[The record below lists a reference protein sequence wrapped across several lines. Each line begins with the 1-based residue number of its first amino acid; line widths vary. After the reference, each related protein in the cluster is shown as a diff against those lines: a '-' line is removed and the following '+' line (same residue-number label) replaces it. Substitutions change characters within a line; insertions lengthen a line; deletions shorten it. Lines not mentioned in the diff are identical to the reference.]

1 MKKNHNWKK
10 INFDAHEYVKTEKQN
25 KNYITYNKSN
35 LKNTNNYNNRKY
47 QNYEKQDLDNCNK
60 YSQKYIEINSI
71 KSFYPKNFKKIETQ
85 YPNKFNDNE
94 QYQQNSDKDYFNYE
108 NFVGNFNNYDING
121 TPNENEKKC
130 SNDEKGKNED
140 KDKTFEENKE
150 FDEQNGKKFG
160 IRSIPHPKF
169 KKRKGS
175 CYISGKKL
183 APFNRKKEEENNSK
197 KDSFNS
203 IQNNFD
209 SAKNSIS
216 TLNTSSSSYKEK
228 DVFNGEKKTINLN
241 DNQVSEFIEFEPT
254 NKIIKNKFDNNNN
267 EIEKYHQ
274 INPYLEN
281 TEVLKVNVKISKDKT
296 VIFKIRR
303 YDDLFFTVKLFCEI
317 NSIDEKFLKPLI
329 IKSLSTLNTI
339 YQIFNNQI
347 SSEEISLLKDISQY
361 EKNG

>member
-1 MKKNHNWKK
+1 MKKSNNWKK
-10 INFDAHEYVKTEKQN
+10 INYDAYDYTKNETQN
-25 KNYITYNKSN
+25 KYSLNYNKSN
-35 LKNTNNYNNRKY
+35 LKKSNNFNNRNY
-47 QNYEKQDLDNCNK
+47 QNYEKQDLDDYKK
-60 YSQKYIEINSI
+60 YSSDYFEINSI
-71 KSFYPKNFKKIETQ
+71 KSFYPKNFKKLETQ
-85 YPNKFNDNE
+85 YPNKFNNNE
-94 QYQQNSDKDYFNYE
+94 KYQQNSDKDYFNYE
-108 NFVGNFNNYDING
+108 NFVDNFNNYEKNG
-121 TPNENEKKC
+121 AVHENEKKC
-130 SNDEKGKNED
+130 SNNEKEKNDDE
-140 KDKTFEENKE
+140 DKTFEDHKE
-150 FDEQNGKKFG
+150 FDGQKTKKFG
-160 IRSIPHPKF
+160 IKSIPHPKF

-183 APFNRKKEEENNSK
+183 AQINRKKEEDNNSK

-228 DVFNGEKKTINLN
+228 DVFNSDKKNIILN
-241 DNQVSEFIEFEPT
+241 DNQISEFNEFDPT
-254 NKIIKNKFDNNNN
+254 NKIIKNKFDNNN
-267 EIEKYHQ
+267 ESEKYQQ

-339 YQIFNNQI
+339 YQIFNNEI
-347 SSEEISLLKDISQY
+347 SSEEISLLKNISQY

>member
-10 INFDAHEYVKTEKQN
+10 INYDVHDYTKIETQN
-25 KNYITYNKSN
+25 KYCIISNKSN
-35 LKNTNNYNNRKY
+35 LKKTNNYNNRNY
-47 QNYEKQDLDNCNK
+47 QNYEKQDLDNYNK
-60 YSQKYIEINSI
+60 YSPQYIEINSI
-71 KSFYPKNFKKIETQ
+71 KSFYPKNFKKLESQ
-85 YPNKFNDNE
+85 YPNKFNNNE
-94 QYQQNSDKDYFNYE
+94 QYQQNTDKDYFNCE
-108 NFVGNFNNYDING
+108 NFEDNFNNYEKNG
-121 TPNENEKKC
+121 VLNENEIKC
-130 SNDEKGKNED
+130 SHDEKEKNDDE
-140 KDKTFEENKE
+140 DKTFEEHKE
-150 FDEQNGKKFG
+150 FDKQKTKKFG

-183 APFNRKKEEENNSK
+183 APFNRKKEEDNNSK

-228 DVFNGEKKTINLN
+228 DVFNGEKKSINLN
-241 DNQVSEFIEFEPT
+241 DNQTSEFNEFESA
-254 NKIIKNKFDNNNN
+254 NKIIKNKFDNNNT

-303 YDDLFFTVKLFCEI
+303 YDDLFYTVKLFCEI

-347 SSEEISLLKDISQY
+347 SSEEISLLKDISQF

>member
-1 MKKNHNWKK
+1 MEKSNNWNKLNYDSHDYTKNETK
-10 INFDAHEYVKTEKQN
+10 N
-25 KNYITYNKSN
+25 KYSIISNKSN
-35 LKNTNNYNNRKY
+35 LKQINNFNNRNYK
-47 QNYEKQDLDNCNK
+47 NYEKQDLDDYHK
-60 YSQKYIEINSI
+60 YSPKYIEINSI
-71 KSFYPKNFKKIETQ
+71 KSFYPKNFKKLESQ
-85 YPNKFNDNE
+85 YPNKFNNNE
-94 QYQQNSDKDYFNYE
+94 KYQQNMDEDYFNYE
-108 NFVGNFNNYDING
+108 NFVYFNNYKK
-121 TPNENEKKC
+121 NEALKEYEKKGL
-130 SNDEKGKNED
+130 NDEKEKNDDE
-140 KDKTFEENKE
+140 DKTFESHKE
-150 FDEQNGKKFG
+150 FDGQKTKKFG
-160 IRSIPHPKF
+160 IKSIPHPKF

-183 APFNRKKEEENNSK
+183 AQINRKKEEDSNSK

-203 IQNNFD
+203 LQNNFD
-209 SAKNSIS
+209 SAKNSVS

-228 DVFNGEKKTINLN
+228 DVFNGEKKSTNLN
-241 DNQVSEFIEFEPT
+241 DNQTSEFNEFEPT
-254 NKIIKNKFDNNNN
+254 NKIIKNKFDNST
-267 EIEKYHQ
+267 EIEKYQQ

-347 SSEEISLLKDISQY
+347 SSEEISLLKQISEY